1 MNYYNQTTDSVLK
14 ALETSRENGLR
25 QEQVD
30 ENRIKYGA
38 NAIEEEKK
46 QSVISVFLG
55 QFKDLLV
62 IILIAASIISAF
74 TGNLESTIVILA
86 VITMNA
92 VLGTVQHIKAEKSLA
107 SLKAM
112 SAPNARVIR
121 DGKQVEIPASE
132 VVVGDILLMEAGNV
146 AAADGRILEAA
157 LLQVNESALT
167 GESLNVVKTADTL
180 DTEELPLGDRVNMIY
195 SGSSISN
202 GRGIAVV
209 TAVGMNTEIG
219 KIASMMQNAQK
230 KKTPLQASLDNF
242 SKVLSFVIIGICIL
256 VFFLTMFVNGQPLE
270 DSLMFAIAL
279 AVAAIPEALSSIIT
293 ISLAIGTQKMSKQK
307 AIIKDLK
314 AVEGLGCV
322 SVI

>member
-146 AAADGRILEAA
+146 AAAD
-157 LLQVNESALT
+157 
-167 GESLNVVKTADTL
+167 
-180 DTEELPLGDRVNMIY
+180 
-195 SGSSISN
+195 
-202 GRGIAVV
+202 
-209 TAVGMNTEIG
+209 
-219 KIASMMQNAQK
+219 
-230 KKTPLQASLDNF
+230 
-242 SKVLSFVIIGICIL
+242 
-256 VFFLTMFVNGQPLE
+256 
-270 DSLMFAIAL
+270 
-279 AVAAIPEALSSIIT
+279 
-293 ISLAIGTQKMSKQK
+293 
-307 AIIKDLK
+307 
-314 AVEGLGCV
+314 
-322 SVI
+322 

>member
-121 DGKQVEIPASE
+121 DGK
-132 VVVGDILLMEAGNV
+132 
-146 AAADGRILEAA
+146 
-157 LLQVNESALT
+157 
-167 GESLNVVKTADTL
+167 
-180 DTEELPLGDRVNMIY
+180 
-195 SGSSISN
+195 
-202 GRGIAVV
+202 
-209 TAVGMNTEIG
+209 
-219 KIASMMQNAQK
+219 
-230 KKTPLQASLDNF
+230 
-242 SKVLSFVIIGICIL
+242 
-256 VFFLTMFVNGQPLE
+256 
-270 DSLMFAIAL
+270 
-279 AVAAIPEALSSIIT
+279 
-293 ISLAIGTQKMSKQK
+293 
-307 AIIKDLK
+307 
-314 AVEGLGCV
+314 
-322 SVI
+322 

>member
-1 MNYYNQTTDSVLK
+1 MNYYNQTSDSVLK

-46 QSVISVFLG
+46 QSVSSVFLG

-167 GESLNVVKTADTL
+167 GESLNVL
-180 DTEELPLGDRVNMIY
+180 
-195 SGSSISN
+195 
-202 GRGIAVV
+202 
-209 TAVGMNTEIG
+209 
-219 KIASMMQNAQK
+219 
-230 KKTPLQASLDNF
+230 
-242 SKVLSFVIIGICIL
+242 
-256 VFFLTMFVNGQPLE
+256 
-270 DSLMFAIAL
+270 
-279 AVAAIPEALSSIIT
+279 
-293 ISLAIGTQKMSKQK
+293 
-307 AIIKDLK
+307 
-314 AVEGLGCV
+314 
-322 SVI
+322 